1 MKRAAALLLLSVT
14 ALAQAPPLVETME
27 VRVVNLDVVVTDRS
41 GRRVTGLT
49 RNDFEVLE
57 GRKPQTITHFSE
69 IDGGAALPPATT
81 PAPAPDAPQAVPPPP
96 ARGATIVFYID
107 ASSIDPKRRHM
118 VFKELQDF
126 VPRIMKPGDRATV
139 MSWHRRLHTLQPFT
153 RSAEEIQGALADGAK
168 TTSGTSI
175 YDTRRVLERRIQD
188 ELQMALESPSPP
200 DVIRGRYTIA
210 QEHAQ
215 QYAEEMYAHART
227 LLVSLTST
235 LAGFAAPEDKK
246 ALVFVGDFLPAQ
258 AGSEMLQFV
267 EDVFEP
273 QLRTLGAADIVK
285 ALRPRSLSTDTWR
298 GRVVKAANTAGVTLY
313 MISAGGL
320 QQMSVNADGLEAPVS
335 RMANDVFFADTRK
348 TFERT
353 AEETGGIAFT
363 GGDARA
369 ALRQIEDDFRSYYSL
384 GFRPTGAAGKSQ
396 RLTVRVKRPG
406 YTVRT
411 RQSYSVRSPVDEMA
425 DRVVANL
432 YDDPAPGGLT
442 VRLANDAP
450 RAVDDDE
457 LGVPVKVF
465 VQGRNVMLIPQG
477 GRLAGELT
485 VFVCAGDPEEG
496 ASKVLR
502 HTERLSIP
510 AEDEPRFRAGYLTF
524 SFQVIVNPK
533 RGSTISAGALDT
545 VSGKFGVARWD
556 VRQ

>member
-1 MKRAAALLLLSVT
+1 MKTLPALLLLSAT

-57 GRKPQTITHFSE
+57 GKKPQTITPFSE
-69 IDGGAALPPATT
+69 IDGGAALPVS
-81 PAPAPDAPQAVPPPP
+81 APPTADAPQATEPPP

-107 ASSIDPKRRHM
+107 ASSIDAKRRHT

-153 RSAEEIQGALADGAK
+153 RSAGEIQRALADGAK
-168 TTSGTSI
+168 TTSGMSI
-175 YDTRRVLERRIQD
+175 YDTRRILERRIQD

-200 DVIRGRYTIA
+200 DAIRVRYGIA

-215 QYAEEMYAHART
+215 QYSEEMYAHARS

-235 LAGFAAPEDKK
+235 LSGFAAPEDKK
-246 ALVFVGDFLPAQ
+246 ALVFVGDFLPSQ
-258 AGSEMLQFV
+258 AGSEMQQFV
-267 EDVFEP
+267 EDTFEP
-273 QLRTLGAADIVK
+273 QLRMLGAADVTK
-285 ALRPRSLSTDTWR
+285 TLRLRALGTDAWR
-298 GRVVKAANTAGVTLY
+298 DRVVKAANTAGVTLY
-313 MISAGGL
+313 MISAGSL
-320 QQMSVNADGLEAPVS
+320 QQMAVNADGLEAPVS
-335 RMANDVFFADTRK
+335 RMANDVFAADTRK
-348 TFERT
+348 AFERT
-353 AEETGGIAFT
+353 AQETGGIAFT

-384 GFRPTGAAGKSQ
+384 GFRPTGAAGKTQ
-396 RLTVRVKRPG
+396 RITVRVKQPG
-406 YTVRT
+406 YTVRS

-432 YDDPAPGGLT
+432 YDDPAPGGLI
-442 VRLANDAP
+442 VRLSNDAP
-450 RAVDDDE
+450 RKAGRE
-457 LGVPVKVF
+457 LEVPVRVH
-465 VQGRNVMLIPQG
+465 VQGMHIVLIPKY
-477 GRLAGELT
+477 GRLEGELT
-485 VFVCAGDPEEG
+485 AFVCAGDPEEG

-510 AEDEPRFRAGYLTF
+510 AEDEKRFRASYLTF
-524 SFQVIVNPK
+524 SFHLVADAK
-533 RGSTISAGALDT
+533 GGSTISAGVLDT
-545 VSGKFGVARWD
+545 VSGKFGVARSD
-556 VRQ
+556 VGR